1 MVNQLILGGD
11 VEYAAKTMKN
21 PKVEIKMVVKIHMQL
36 KFLMKKL
43 YEQT

>member
-11 VEYAAKTMKN
+11 VESAQAMAET
-21 PKVEIKMVVKIHMQL
+21 KVEIKTVVKIHMQL